1 MNAGT
6 EIIFAICWVI
16 LLVYAVRY
24 SIMMF
29 RVWGEYGD
37 VTKPL
42 PKTQNPFGSFSIDK
56 MTVTKKPH
64 PEMEDV
70 QNGDELLVVKFDEPD
85 QIDRSRFKLDSP
97 ELHNLGDPLHKSLQ
111 DRIEELNE
119 DEDDD
124 DDDGDVVINRK

>member
-1 MNAGT
+1 MNGGT

-16 LLVYAVRY
+16 LLVYAIRLMVSGWSAY
-24 SIMMF
+24 A
-29 RVWGEYGD
+29 D

-42 PKTQNPFGSFSIDK
+42 PKTQNPLGSFSIDK
-56 MTVTKKPH
+56 MTITKKPH

-70 QNGDELLVVKFDEPD
+70 QNGDELLVVKFDEPN